1 MLPSNSGEEKG
12 GRQGV
17 GSEEARSW
25 KDSTVGFQSAPG
37 GGPAPAWENL
47 ARI

>member
-1 MLPSNSGEEKG
+1 MLPSNPGEEKG

-25 KDSTVGFQSAPG
+25 KDSTGF
-37 GGPAPAWENL
+37 
-47 ARI
+47 